1 MNFKIMA
8 KEMEKKAKIERKT
21 AETDISLTLT
31 LESVQA
37 SQIQTGVPFFDHM
50 LSSMTR
56 HGRMSMVLSCDGD
69 IQVDDHHSVEDT
81 GICMGKAFRKS
92 IGDRKGINRF
102 GEAVVPMDEAL
113 SMCAVDLSGRGFFQY
128 SGIDLQG
135 YIHTYSEEL
144 TLEFLRSFAMNAELT
159 LHVRL
164 LEGSNRHHIHESIY
178 KSLGIALYRAYSID
192 SVGSEEIPSTK
203 GVL

>member
-1 MNFKIMA
+1 
-8 KEMEKKAKIERKT
+8 MERKAKIERKT
-21 AETDISLTLT
+21 VETDISLTLT
-31 LESVQA
+31 LESVQT
-37 SQIQTGVPFFDHM
+37 SQIQSGVPFFDHM

-56 HGRMSMVLSCDGD
+56 HGRMSMVLTCDGD

-81 GICMGKAFRKS
+81 GICMGKAFRKA
-92 IGDRKGINRF
+92 IGDRKGITRF
-102 GEAVVPMDEAL
+102 GESVVPMDEAL
-113 SMCAVDLSGRGFFQY
+113 SMCAVDLSGRGFFKY

-164 LEGSNRHHIHESIY
+164 LEGINRHHIHESIY
-178 KSLGIALYRAYSID
+178 KSLGIALYRAYCID